1 MRTFLLL
8 LLIGCGPRQPL
19 QLDADLAPML
29 PEAEALGAALL
40 PDLQEW
46 RILVVARPMVVT
58 CGDSTTAVG
67 CTNVHVPSKLA
78 YIRLAIA
85 PGWTLEKTAFLH
97 ELTHVWLAAVTACD
111 DLDRVE
117 SVGLKPL

>member
-1 MRTFLLL
+1 MRSILLF
-8 LLIGCGPRQPL
+8 LLIGCGQRLPL
-19 QLDADLAPML
+19 QFDAALAPML
-29 PEAEALGAALL
+29 PEALTLGAALL

-46 RILVVARPMVVT
+46 RILVVSRPLVVT

-67 CTNVHVPSKLA
+67 CTSVHVPSKLA

-97 ELTHVWLAAVTACD
+97 ELTHVWLAAMSERD
-111 DLDRVE
+111 DSDPM
-117 SVGLKPL
+117 SSGLKPL